1 MPFARLVESTEAE
14 WVHIQPDDDGGAD
27 RDMYQ
32 EKSKRVLLDKSLL
45 SSLVDRWRPETHTF
59 HLPCGEMAPTLQ
71 DVSYLLGLPLAG
83 TAIGPLEASEYW
95 RDEMQARFAAAL
107 PGVLQLPD
115 HAHGPRVSWLTQF
128 QVIYLYNSFS
138 IFSMNYCILIYFSV
152 HRRLVIWD
160 ILLPLWMRR

>member
-1 MPFARLVESTEAE
+1 
-14 WVHIQPDDDGGAD
+14 
-27 RDMYQ
+27 MYQ

-59 HLPCGEMAPTLQ
+59 HLPCGEMTPTLQ

-95 RDEMQARFAAAL
+95 REEMQARFAAAL

-160 ILLPLWMRR
+160 ILLSLWMRR